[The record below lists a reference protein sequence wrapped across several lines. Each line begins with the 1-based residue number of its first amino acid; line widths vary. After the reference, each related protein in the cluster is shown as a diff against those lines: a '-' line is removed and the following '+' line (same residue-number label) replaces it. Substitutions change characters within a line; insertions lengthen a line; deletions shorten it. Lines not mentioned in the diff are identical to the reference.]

1 MTMSDPKQQDIPASK
16 AIFDTHT
23 AVRTKIEAANRAV
36 HEALVAMVAYRDP
49 MAPVVFNATW
59 EQLEA
64 IANAPRSKL
73 NHIFMTGFP
82 TWSLR
87 MASET
92 FHTVLSNTDDQ
103 DAWLRNLLGTYSV
116 KLPIASL

>member
-1 MTMSDPKQQDIPASK
+1 MSDDFKSRDIPASK

-49 MAPVVFNATW
+49 MAPVVFGATQ

-64 IANAPRSKL
+64 IANAPKSKL
-73 NHIFMTGFP
+73 NQIFMTGIP
-82 TWSLR
+82 TFSLA
-87 MASET
+87 MANEKFS
-92 FHTVLSNTDDQ
+92 TVLSNSDDP
-103 DAWLRNLLGTYSV
+103 DAWLRVLLQSFPAI
-116 KLPIASL
+116 LPIASL

>member
-1 MTMSDPKQQDIPASK
+1 MSNDPSNKDIPASK
-16 AIFDTHT
+16 AVFDTHT
-23 AVRTKIEAANRAV
+23 AVRIKMEAASRAI
-36 HEALVAMVAYRDP
+36 HEAVVAMVAYRDP
-49 MAPVVFNATW
+49 MAPIVFNATW

-73 NHIFMTGFP
+73 NHIFMTGVP
-82 TWSLR
+82 TFSLR
-87 MASET
+87 MANDT

-103 DAWLRNLLGTYSV
+103 DAWLRTLLETFSA

>member
-1 MTMSDPKQQDIPASK
+1 MSDDPKNKDIPAAK
-16 AIFDTHT
+16 AVFDTHT
-23 AVRTKIEAANRAV
+23 SVRTAMEAANRAV
-36 HEALVAMVAYRDP
+36 HAALVAMVAYRDP

-73 NHIFMTGFP
+73 NPIFMTGVPIF
-82 TWSLR
+82 SLL
-87 MASET
+87 MASDT

-103 DAWLRNLLGTYSV
+103 DVWLRKLLETFSAN
-116 KLPIASL
+116 LPIASL